1 MVPSTTRITDVPMT
15 TASTTIETS
24 SEYCFHLSQR
34 GRQVPLLEKKA
45 SLQFNTVLGFDISVV
60 ELFNFSVGHSWD
72 ETDQR
77 THSDFTDHCYC
88 IILPVV
94 PSEIV
99 ELFIPPSS
107 ESTPCTACKKDIYIT
122 CRVEQLK
129 RPVSHTS

>member
-34 GRQVPLLEKKA
+34 GRQVPWLAKKA
-45 SLQFNTVLGFDISVV
+45 SLQFNTVVGFDISVV
-60 ELFNFSVGHSWD
+60 ELFNLSVGHSWD

-88 IILPVV
+88 KIYFTRRSVRVDALH
-94 PSEIV
+94 S
-99 ELFIPPSS
+99 LQ
-107 ESTPCTACKKDIYIT
+107 ESYIY
-122 CRVEQLK
+122 
-129 RPVSHTS
+129 TSK